1 MALGVRP
8 LLTAGDVLAGRYR
21 LETLCGEGPLAALW
35 RANDEVLD
43 RPVAV
48 KLLPMAGEAGTVA
61 LAFLSAAGRAS
72 TLTTTGLAHVYD
84 AAIEHRRGPRGGAGP
99 QVAYVISEW
108 VEGRPLPAVLAEDGP
123 LDATTV
129 ALIGAAAA
137 DALDAAHR
145 LGLAHGRLHPG
156 NLLLGARGQVRLTDT
171 ATAAALAGVGPTELT
186 AATALADVRALTA
199 CLYAAL
205 TGRWPAAVT
214 EQSAAGLPLA
224 PVNGGQTAAPRLVR
238 AGVPRG
244 LDTVLV
250 RALGPARQGQPP
262 AITTAAALAAAL
274 APLVAEAAAQEEA
287 ARRLLVVRPPSLLRR
302 TVPWIAA
309 VAFIASVGTAT
320 YVAGRSVGEL
330 PPPPGGLAV
339 LTAPQ
344 ASTQPGSSALVPFD
358 LLAAGVTVRDYDPDG
373 DQQEN
378 PSTVVNAVD
387 QDPITA
393 WTTSTYASADFGGL
407 KPGVGLLVDFG
418 QAVAVRQV
426 GLGFTTPG
434 ASVELRAGDA
444 LGANEQSLPV
454 LTAKA
459 SVATAETLTVPT
471 AAPHR
476 FWLVW
481 ITRLPPDLG
490 SRSQAGISAL
500 VFSH

>member
-21 LETLCGEGPLAALW
+21 LETLCGEGPLASLW
-35 RANDEVLD
+35 RATDEILG

-48 KLLPMAGEAGTVA
+48 KLLPMTVDTGVVA
-61 LAFLSAAGRAS
+61 SAFLTAAGRAS
-72 TLTTTGLAHVYD
+72 TLAATGLARVYD
-84 AAIEHRRGPRGGAGP
+84 AAVERRLGPRGGAGP

-108 VEGRPLPAVLAEDGP
+108 VDGRPLPAVLAEDGV
-123 LDATTV
+123 LDPSAV
-129 ALIGAAAA
+129 ARIGAAAA

-145 LGLAHGRLHPG
+145 IGLAHGRLHPG
-156 NLLLGARGQVRLTDT
+156 NLLLGPRGQVRLTDT
-171 ATAAALAGVGPTELT
+171 ATSAALAGLVPGELT
-186 AATALADVRALTA
+186 AAAVLADVRALTA

-205 TGRWPAAVT
+205 TGRWPAAET
-214 EQSAAGLPLA
+214 EQPAGGIPLA
-224 PVNGGQTAAPRLVR
+224 PVSGGQTAAPRLVR
-238 AGVPRG
+238 ASVPRA
-244 LDTVLV
+244 LDAVLV
-250 RALGPARQGQPP
+250 RALGPARQGQPA
-262 AITTAAALAAAL
+262 AITTAAGLAAAL
-274 APLVAEAAAQEEA
+274 APLVAEADAREEA
-287 ARRLLVVRPPSLLRR
+287 ARRPVVARPPSLLRR
-302 TVPWIAA
+302 AVPWVAA
-309 VAFIASVGTAT
+309 VAFVAGVGTAT

-344 ASTQPGSSALVPFD
+344 ASAKPGTSALVPFD

-373 DQQEN
+373 NQQEN
-378 PSTVVNAVD
+378 PSTVVNAYD

-393 WTTSTYASADFGGL
+393 WTTSTYASAAFGGL

-418 QAVAVRQV
+418 QPVAVRQV

-434 ASVELRAGDA
+434 ANVELRAGDA

-454 LTAKA
+454 LTGKA

-471 AAPHR
+471 AVPHR

-481 ITRLPPDLG
+481 ITQLPPDLG
-490 SRSQAGISAL
+490 SRSQAGISAM